1 MRPSAARN
9 TPTPASPDLEPAWGV
24 RVPGSVARKR
34 RPALWNGGSGRGVG
48 SLTFATH
55 PDGIALRSDS
65 YSVAVMRALYR
76 AEDYLEEAA
85 RSVAKPVLRRALSG
99 LGRFAGTVGDVL
111 RSLIP

>member
-1 MRPSAARN
+1 
-9 TPTPASPDLEPAWGV
+9 
-24 RVPGSVARKR
+24 
-34 RPALWNGGSGRGVG
+34 
-48 SLTFATH
+48 
-55 PDGIALRSDS
+55 
-65 YSVAVMRALYR
+65 MRALYR